1 MNKKHTYPW
10 GIDEVGLKTAWYDL
24 RQNDRN
30 AIIEIKIK
38 VFGGAK
44 KGGFISIKCN
54 ADGKFHSGQLFGK
67 LIGFS

>member
-1 MNKKHTYPW
+1 MNKKHTYLW
-10 GIDEVGLKTAWYDL
+10 GTDEAALKIAWHDL

-54 ADGKFHSGQLFGK
+54 VDGKFHSGQLFEK
-67 LIGFS
+67 LIGFT

>member
-10 GIDEVGLKTAWYDL
+10 GIDEVGPKTAWYDL

-30 AIIEIKIK
+30 AIIQIKIK

-44 KGGFISIKCN
+44 KVKCN

-67 LIGFS
+67 LIGFI